1 MLIWWLIT
9 GEVYSMGEIKSV
21 ENEDKMMTLAD
32 EVLELRKIK
41 TDVERQ
47 LKDINAELESRE
59 WELISVMTDKEV
71 DSFKR
76 NGVNFIVATKEF
88 RSANPETKDE
98 LYLQLR
104 NRGMD
109 YLFTVNA
116 QTLSAK
122 VKELTEDNE
131 GVLPEWLNGLIN
143 TYEKQYISIRK
154 N

>member
-1 MLIWWLIT
+1 MD
-9 GEVYSMGEIKSV
+9 
-21 ENEDKMMTLAD
+21 EDRMITLAD
-32 EVLELRKIK
+32 SVLELRQTKEEI
-41 TDVERQ
+41 ERQ
-47 LKDINAELESRE
+47 LKEVNKRLEESE
-59 WELISVMTDKEV
+59 VELISVMTDREL

-76 NGVNFIVATKEF
+76 NGVNFVVATKQF

-122 VKELTEDNE
+122 VKELIE
-131 GVLPEWLNGLIN
+131 GNDGTMPEWLDGLIN
-143 TYEKQYISIRK
+143 TYEKQYVSIRK

>member
-1 MLIWWLIT
+1 M
-9 GEVYSMGEIKSV
+9 EEISSV

-109 YLFTVNA
+109 YLFSVNA
-116 QTLSAK
+116 QTFSAK

>member
-1 MLIWWLIT
+1 MSEDVMMQLADDVQELRRIK
-9 GEVYSMGEIKSV
+9 GEVEK
-21 ENEDKMMTLAD
+21 
-32 EVLELRKIK
+32 
-41 TDVERQ
+41 Q
-47 LKDINAELESRE
+47 LKDVNEKLLNRE
-59 WELISVMTDKEV
+59 MQLISVMTDRELN
-71 DSFKR
+71 SFKR
-76 NGVNFIVATKEF
+76 NGVNFIVAIKEF

-122 VKELTEDNE
+122 VKEMIEENDGTMPD
-131 GVLPEWLNGLIN
+131 WLEGLIN
-143 TYEKQYISIRK
+143 TYEKQTLSIRK

>member
-1 MLIWWLIT
+1 MT
-9 GEVYSMGEIKSV
+9 EEK
-21 ENEDKMMTLAD
+21 KMTDLAD
-32 EVLELRKIK
+32 YILSLRETKMEIEK
-41 TDVERQ
+41 R
-47 LKDINAELESRE
+47 LKDINKQLEDTE
-59 WELISVMTDKEV
+59 WHLISVMTDNEV

>member
-1 MLIWWLIT
+1 MP
-9 GEVYSMGEIKSV
+9 
-21 ENEDKMMTLAD
+21 NEDRMMELAD
-32 EVLELRKIK
+32 KVLDLRSKKTELEK
-41 TDVERQ
+41 Q
-47 LKDINAELESRE
+47 LKELNGELDDTE
-59 WELISVMTDKEV
+59 FELISIMTDKEV

-88 RSANPETKDE
+88 RSANPESKDT
-98 LYLQLR
+98 LYSELR

-122 VKELTEDNE
+122 VKELTEENE
-131 GVLPEWLNGLIN
+131 GIMPEWLNGLIN
-143 TYEKQYISIRK
+143 TFEKQYISVRK

>member
-1 MLIWWLIT
+1 MP
-9 GEVYSMGEIKSV
+9 
-21 ENEDKMMTLAD
+21 NEDKMMTLAD
-32 EVLELRKIK
+32 QVLDLRKIK
-41 TDVERQ
+41 SEVERQ
-47 LKDINAELESRE
+47 LKEVNQQLEDAE

-122 VKELTEDNE
+122 VKELTEENE
-131 GVLPEWLNGLIN
+131 GVMPEWLNGLIN
-143 TYEKQYISIRK
+143 TFEKQYISIRK